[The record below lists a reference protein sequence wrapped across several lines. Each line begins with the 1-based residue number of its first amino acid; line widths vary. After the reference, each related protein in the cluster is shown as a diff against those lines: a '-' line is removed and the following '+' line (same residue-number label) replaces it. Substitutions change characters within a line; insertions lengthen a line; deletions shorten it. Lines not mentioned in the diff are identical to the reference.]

1 MLTRVSSLLATLM
14 LLLDK
19 NDLDNLWHS
28 DIKRTDCFKRKKRIN
43 KGRERGGEG
52 TLVTELKLVRMT
64 AFETAFSVD
73 NMNSS
78 GAGN

>member
-1 MLTRVSSLLATLM
+1 MTWIIFGTVISSERIAL
-14 LLLDK
+14 K
-19 NDLDNLWHS
+19 E
-28 DIKRTDCFKRKKRIN
+28 KKRIN